1 MLMTFQSHTPQLASG
16 VFVTEDA
23 VVLGQ
28 VNIGAHSSVWY
39 GCVVRGDVNTVTIGE
54 RTNIQDRTVVHVT
67 SERFPTTVGH
77 GVTVG
82 HAAILHGCTVG
93 DDVLVG
99 MGAILL
105 DDVEVL
111 PGSVVAAGSVL
122 PPGKRYP
129 QGVLIMGS
137 PARVVREVRSE
148 EREQIKE
155 SATHYMALAEA
166 HRGAVRRVGHR

>member
-1 MLMTFQSHTPQLASG
+1 MLMTFQSHAPRLADG

-39 GCVVRGDVNTVTIGE
+39 GCVVRGDVNTITIGE

-67 SERFPTTVGH
+67 SEQHPTTVGH

-99 MGAILL
+99 MGAIVL
-105 DDVEVL
+105 DGVQVL

-122 PPGKRYP
+122 PPGKHYP
-129 QGVLIMGS
+129 PGVLIMGS
-137 PARVVREVRSE
+137 PARVVREVRPE
-148 EREQIKE
+148 EQERIRE
-155 SATHYMALAEA
+155 SATHYVVLAEA
-166 HRGAVRRVGHR
+166 HMETMHRVGRG